1 MRKSIFILSCLLSTI
16 ISAQNLVDLDCET
29 GFKKIQT
36 ELESKPQVDYKLIY
50 SQKKYGEESFEFSEG
65 IIIVNNID
73 DLINQNDIA
82 KIIGR
87 IGVENNLTKVIA
99 LRNCDAGG
107 LYLRQNELTTEQKNY
122 LSQSLIAEINI
133 DLLKSLS
140 KKERKKQKKKRDL
153 IESVSNKSC
162 EKLAE
167 FGTDKLTME
176 SFNTIVS
183 TTSAEF
189 AEKTMEIYEMPF
201 EQSVDKF
208 LKDLMNHLLF
218 DCQLVQEFA
227 NNQ

>member
-1 MRKSIFILSCLLSTI
+1 M
-16 ISAQNLVDLDCET
+16 DLDCET

-65 IIIVNNID
+65 IIIVKDIYD
-73 DLINQNDIA
+73 QINQNDIA
-82 KIIGR
+82 QIIGR

-99 LRNCDAGG
+99 LRNCDAGV
-107 LYLRQNELTTEQKNY
+107 LYLRQTELTTEQKNY

-153 IESVSNKSC
+153 IESISNKSC

-176 SFNTIVS
+176 SFNKIVS
-183 TTSAEF
+183 STSAEF
-189 AEKTMEIYEMPF
+189 AKKTMEIYEMPF
-201 EQSVDKF
+201 EQSVDEF

-218 DCQLVQEFA
+218 NCQIVKEFA